1 MPLETLVVGSTLQL
15 AIETFKTLRIA
26 SINPHKVSIQLKV
39 STEYGAAKRIASNL
53 QKKFLHRIQNI
64 FIFTNIFVLKRT
76 LILTNSE
83 DNTFLTR
90 CFLRRIKL
98 FHSFSSEKRNRV
110 KLIGRVFLPSYEF
123 PNEAQPAGWRAINPS
138 ASSSR
143 PLKLH

>member
-64 FIFTNIFVLKRT
+64 FIFINIFVLKRT

-98 FHSFSSEKRNRV
+98 S
-110 KLIGRVFLPSYEF
+110 IPF
-123 PNEAQPAGWRAINPS
+123 PQKSAIE
-138 ASSSR
+138 
-143 PLKLH
+143 